1 MATSTVMS
9 TSNDKIKYTISITQ
23 NSQNITNNTSN
34 VTVKVRFYRT
44 NTGYTTYGTGTVYCK
59 INGTQYSASVTSS
72 QKITNSGIVLFT
84 KTLDVTHNND
94 GSKTLTCSA
103 WIDHQQVTSSEQSY
117 SQTLTTIPRKSTLTV
132 SNGTLGVKQTLS
144 ITRNLSSFTHTV
156 SYTCGSASGTIAS
169 KTTGTSLSFTPPISL
184 ASQNTSGTTVSI
196 KYTITTYDGAKSL
209 GSNSYTKTCSIPASV
224 KPSCSLSV
232 SDDTENYNI
241 YNGYIQGISKFNVT
255 VSVTMSYDSPI
266 LSYSTSA
273 NGKTYTVSS
282 FTTGIVTSSGS
293 NSIKATVTDKRGRK
307 GSSTLNVQVLPYS
320 APTIT
325 NMSAVRCN
333 SDGTENDQGDHIKV
347 AFRYKAYPLN
357 NKNKMNAVQVRYKK
371 TSSSTYKTISDFTA
385 NYTNVYEQNDD
396 ITCIFAAATGSSY
409 NVQVY
414 VKDAFKSVTYTTSVS
429 TGFTLM
435 HWKANGKGMA
445 IGKISEKDD
454 TLEVGM
460 KVWSKYGHFINSPIS
475 LSSGTDLDNIKDLGY
490 YIIPDTTISQNI
502 TNKPELSTTAT
513 AVIEVLSGGNN
524 GQIIQRFT
532 QCDKDDQD
540 QYVWQRCYYTTTWGS
555 WKMICGG
562 TKNITLNTYTNVSFN
577 RYCVSRQGDVV
588 TLYANLKSSKD
599 INAGTNTQFAS
610 INAAFAPTNSVAT
623 TGIQGSMGTCVCWIK
638 NDGSIWV
645 RPCSAYSAN
654 VVIEFN
660 LTWNITAEFTTPT

>member
-1 MATSTVMS
+1 MATSNAMN
-9 TSNDKIKYTISITQ
+9 TSNDKIKYTISVTQ

-59 INGTQYSASVTSS
+59 INGTKYSASVTSS
-72 QKITNSGIVLFT
+72 QKITDSGIVLFT
-84 KTLDVTHNND
+84 KTLDITHNSD

-103 WIDHQQVTSSEQSY
+103 WIDHQQVTSNEQSY
-117 SQTLTTIPRKSTLTV
+117 SQMLTTIPRKSTLTV
-132 SNGTLGVKQTLS
+132 GNGTLGTAQTLS
-144 ITRNLSSFTHTV
+144 ITRNSSSFTHTI
-156 SYTCGSASGTIAS
+156 SYTCGSASGTITS
-169 KTTGTSLSFTPPISL
+169 KTTGTSISFTPPMSL

-196 KYTITTYDGAKSL
+196 KYTITTYNGTTSL

-232 SDDTENYNI
+232 SDGNEKSAAY
-241 YNGYIQGISKFNVT
+241 GEYIQGISTFKVNVT
-255 VSVTMSYDSPI
+255 GTTSYGASI
-266 LSYSTSA
+266 SSYSTTA
-273 NGKTYTVSS
+273 NGKTYTTRS
-282 FTTGIVTSSGS
+282 FTTGVITSSGS
-293 NSIKATVTDKRGRK
+293 NSITATVTDKRGRK
-307 GSSTLNVQVLPYS
+307 GSFTSKITVLPYS
-320 APTIT
+320 APIIT
-325 NMSAVRCN
+325 KMSAVRCN

-347 AFRYKAYPLN
+347 VFRYKAYPLN
-357 NKNKMNAVQVRYKK
+357 NKNVMNAVQVKYKK
-371 TSSSTYKTISDFTA
+371 TSSTIYTA
-385 NYTNVYEQNDD
+385 INDETDYTSIYEPTGD
-396 ITCIFAAATGSSY
+396 ITYIFAAATGSSY

-414 VKDAFKSVTYTTSVS
+414 VKDAFKSTTHTTSVS

-460 KVWSKYGHFINSPIS
+460 KMWSKYGHLINSPVSI
-475 LSSGTDLDNIKDLGY
+475 SSGTDLDSIKDLGY
-490 YIIPDTTISQNI
+490 YIIPNTTISQNV
-502 TNKPELSTTAT
+502 TNKPALSTTAT
-513 AVIEVLSGGNN
+513 AIVEVLSGGDS
-524 GQIIQRFT
+524 GQVIQRFT
-532 QCDKDDQD
+532 QCDKDDQ
-540 QYVWQRCYYTTTWGS
+540 YVWQRCYYTTAWSS
-555 WKMICGG
+555 WQMICGG
-562 TKNITLNTYTNVSFN
+562 TKKITLNTYTNVSFN

-588 TLYANLKSSKD
+588 TLYANLKSSND

-638 NDGSIWV
+638 NDGGIWV
-645 RPCSAYSAN
+645 RPGSAYSAN